1 MSLCL
6 SVLLIN
12 GISQSFNLISI
23 GKYVLF
29 RFIIITDIGIIF
41 VSFFLSFFLFF
52 FTISCFSLCFPY
64 PLLLYQVPPYFF
76 CWFESYFSLLFVINL
91 KLFC

>member
-41 VSFFLSFFLFF
+41 VSFFLSFFFFFFLLFPVFLYAFPTPYFYIKFHLISFVGLKVTFLFF
-52 FTISCFSLCFPY
+52 L
-64 PLLLYQVPPYFF
+64 
-76 CWFESYFSLLFVINL
+76 
-91 KLFC
+91 